1 MDMRSSNSHEDEFS
15 ERGRTTLYQLK
26 DVVVHGASMGRQIG
40 FHVTVLMTSVLGRLI
55 DGSRRG
61 EA

>member
-1 MDMRSSNSHEDEFS
+1 MDYS
-15 ERGRTTLYQLK
+15 YQMK
-26 DVVVHGASMGRQIG
+26 DVVVNGASMGRQIG